1 MQRIQTQVLT
11 SRNTGHQPRGIHKG
25 GGSHAWRT
33 RHLSGLRQGVCG
45 TDSAKPRLP
54 IASNP
59 PFETK
64 HSLVQQV
71 GAIHSTDSGL
81 GLGPGSERRHFSQ
94 NNCVWGVGVWGGGEP
109 TAAAEWLPLAISQI
123 CAESGEGRWAMEVGN

>member
-1 MQRIQTQVLT
+1 MEDSSPQRVKAGCLWD
-11 SRNTGHQPRGIHKG
+11 R
-25 GGSHAWRT
+25 
-33 RHLSGLRQGVCG
+33 LSQAPFAYCF
-45 TDSAKPRLP
+45 K
-54 IASNP
+54 P

-94 NNCVWGVGVWGGGEP
+94 NNCVRGVGVWGGGEP

>member
-33 RHLSGLRQGVCG
+33 RHLGGLRQSVCG
-45 TDSAKPRLP
+45 TDSSKPRLP

-64 HSLVQQV
+64 HSLVQRV
-71 GAIHSTDSGL
+71 RAIHSTDSGL
-81 GLGPGSERRHFSQ
+81 GPGPGPKRRHFSQ
-94 NNCVWGVGVWGGGEP
+94 NNCVGGDRGAGNP
-109 TAAAEWLPLAISQI
+109 QQLLNGFLWQYPRFVLKA
-123 CAESGEGRWAMEVGN
+123 GRGRGPRK